1 MSLFLNDVLI
11 YFIGLVILL
20 IIILK
25 FLIKFLENCM
35 FFKFVDG
42 DLNGFFLNFN

>member
-1 MSLFLNDVLI
+1 MMF
-11 YFIGLVILL
+11 FIGLVILL

-35 FFKFVDG
+35 FLKFVDG
-42 DLNGFFLNFN
+42 DLNVFNFN